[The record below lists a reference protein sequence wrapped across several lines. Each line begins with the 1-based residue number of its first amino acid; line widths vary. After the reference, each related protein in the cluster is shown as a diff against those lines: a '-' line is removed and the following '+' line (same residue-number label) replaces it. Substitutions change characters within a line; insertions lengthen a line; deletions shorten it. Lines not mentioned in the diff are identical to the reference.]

1 MANDRDDGT
10 DDKPGK
16 DKQTASKKA
25 ATTKKTTKK
34 KSITK
39 SSEEKTATDKAASE
53 KTAEATPVV
62 APETEQ
68 KSSSK
73 ATSSGAA
80 TKPKKT
86 KNDKRSKVAGRRA
99 DDKVMPV
106 LLKNLQDVFD
116 KIYSDNTIRDSSHNQ
131 LAEEFNTNMQRAF
144 LEMHKQNEER
154 ENLLETRLESIDRTH
169 KHQLTGVKILSI
181 PVTLLSIIAIV
192 YLFYVVR
199 VMETSMSSMSGD
211 MHVMNAYMET
221 MAANTTALSVNTDK
235 IHGTTF
241 DMAQSVSS
249 MDAQMT
255 TLNKDVDNMMIDL
268 HYMSRS
274 VTPAMQGINRFMP

>member
-1 MANDRDDGT
+1 MANDKNDGT
-10 DDKPGK
+10 DDKPGV
-16 DKQTASKKA
+16 DKKTAGKKA
-25 ATTKKTTKK
+25 ATKKKTV
-34 KSITK
+34 TK
-39 SSEEKTATDKAASE
+39 SSEEKTATDKAGS
-53 KTAEATPVV
+53 KKNAEAATGPS
-62 APETEQ
+62 T
-68 KSSSK
+68 KS
-73 ATSSGAA
+73 TSDAA
-80 TKPKKT
+80 IKRTKT
-86 KNDKRSKVAGRRA
+86 KNEKRTSIAGRRA

-106 LLKNLQDVFD
+106 LLKNLQGVFD
-116 KIYSDNTIRDSSHNQ
+116 KIYSDNKLRDSSHSQ

-235 IHGTTF
+235 IYGTTF
-241 DMAQSVSS
+241 DLTQSVSS
-249 MDAQMT
+249 MDTQMT
-255 TLNKDVDNMMIDL
+255 TLNKDIGNMMIDL
-268 HYMSRS
+268 HYMTGS
-274 VTPAMQGINRFMP
+274 VAPAMQGINRFMP